1 MMRNGSGL
9 FGALL
14 ILSLFDSS
22 VGAQQKLAEQT
33 GFAVAIVLTE
43 AATQTLKAKSEGMV
57 MYVAYYGWPEKG
69 AEEHGDEV
77 GRINFDPD
85 RTIGVSGKS
94 GTYHVPEASLD
105 PQRLAWIDGPVYVN
119 VNVASARLRGPDN
132 LLHCESIDAPLADV
146 VRAAATLRCGL
157 IDGDPDD
164 PLNR

>member
-1 MMRNGSGL
+1 MMRTGSRL

-14 ILSLFDSS
+14 ILSLFGGS
-22 VGAQQKLAEQT
+22 VGAQQKPAEQT

-43 AATQTLKAKSEGMV
+43 AAAQTLKAESEAMV
-57 MYVAYYGWPEKG
+57 IYVAYYGWPEEG
-69 AEEHGDEV
+69 AEAHGDEV

-119 VNVASARLRGPDN
+119 VNVASARLSGPDN
-132 LLHCESIDAPLADV
+132 LLQCESIDTPLADV
-146 VRAAATLRCGL
+146 VRAATTLRCGL
-157 IDGDPDD
+157 IDGDLGDQ
-164 PLNR
+164 LNK